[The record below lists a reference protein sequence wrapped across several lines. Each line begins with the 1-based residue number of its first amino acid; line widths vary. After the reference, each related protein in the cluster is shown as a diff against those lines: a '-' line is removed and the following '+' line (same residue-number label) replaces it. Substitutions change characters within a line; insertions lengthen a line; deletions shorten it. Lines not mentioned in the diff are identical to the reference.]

1 MSYCYNR
8 LLTDILEKVYFA
20 FTKFDVNFDNSQNVN
35 EGMYERTL
43 HFGILAYQQEATASR
58 VIYSYPNSISSLRL
72 TSRVRIEAPLFCMP
86 I

>member
-43 HFGILAYQQEATASR
+43 HFGI
-58 VIYSYPNSISSLRL
+58 
-72 TSRVRIEAPLFCMP
+72 
-86 I
+86 